1 MNDFKI
7 KNFQFNKKNKP
18 YIIAEVS
25 SNHKNKL
32 NSVLSLISKI
42 KKAGADAVKLQTY
55 SENTMTI
62 NSKRKEFKIKKGL
75 WKNYTLYDLY
85 KSAKTPLDWH
95 KKIFTHCKKVGITCF
110 STPFDESAVDFLE
123 KFKVPAYKV
132 ASFEIV
138 DLPLISYMAK
148 LNKPLIISTG
158 MANFEEIVEAVN
170 VVNKNKNK
178 KLILLH
184 CLSNYPA
191 KNRDYNLSIISDLKK
206 KFKCHVGLSDHTIG
220 ETAAI
225 ASVALGASVFEK
237 HIKLDDDNFSQ
248 DSSFSMKVSD
258 FKSYCSKIQ
267 NTWESIGSINYEK
280 KKEKDSRK
288 HRRSIYITQNIK
300 KDDKFTL
307 ENIKRIRPANG
318 AHPKYFYKIIGK
330 KANKDIFKGNPMKL
344 SFIKNFDA

>member
-1 MNDFKI
+1 MNNFKI
-7 KNFQFNKKNKP
+7 KNFKFNKNNKP

-32 NSVLSLISKI
+32 SSVLSLISKI
-42 KKAGADAVKLQTY
+42 KKTGADAVKLQTY

-62 NSKRKEFKIKKGL
+62 DSKRKEFKIKKGL

-85 KSAKTPLDWH
+85 KSAKTPLNWY
-95 KKIFTHCKKVGITCF
+95 KKIFAHCKKVGITCF

-138 DLPLISYMAK
+138 DLPLISYIAK
-148 LNKPLIISTG
+148 LDKPLIISTG
-158 MANFEEIVEAVN
+158 MANFKEILDAVSE
-170 VVNKNKNK
+170 VKKNKNK
-178 KLILLH
+178 KIILLH

-191 KNRDYNLSIISDLKK
+191 NNKDYNLSIISDLKK

-225 ASVALGASVFEK
+225 ASVALGARIFEK
-237 HIKLDDDNFSQ
+237 HVKLDDDNYSQ

-258 FKSYCSKIQ
+258 FKSYCAKIQ
-267 NTWESIGSINYEK
+267 NTWESIGVVNYEK
-280 KKEKDSRK
+280 KKDKDSK
-288 HRRSIYITQNIK
+288 KNRRSIYITQNIK
-300 KDDKFTL
+300 KNEKFTL

-318 AHPKYFYKIIGK
+318 IHPKYFYKIIGK
-330 KANKDIFKGNPMKL
+330 KANKDISRGNPMKL
-344 SFIKNFDA
+344 SFIKNFNS